1 MTLRVIAGTVLL
13 ISSVF
18 SYAAG
23 SDFLRIACI
32 PETRYFSVEYKYAD
46 AEDERDG
53 ISQAE
58 IKAQELAWKRH
69 GYYDTTT
76 LNYECRLPESAYRLT
91 STHSQS
97 RTGEVCNIALTL
109 KWNDEVWL
117 DGVQVGPTCGNDVSL
132 DSFEIWDGRRTPRK
146 PRSMTLCVGDPGGPP
161 GARHCEPFQ
170 PHPTQRHVQVVTQKD
185 LEEYVAAR
193 TAAARLGPSGGS
205 WKRDTR
211 SLNQFL
217 FVRYPCEFPGLQLPN
232 DAVVHVLI
240 NGQTRELP
248 FGIDP
253 ADSRAYV
260 GDVFVNFPG
269 KRVALVMVGNSGP
282 TIWNFHWT
290 RSTEIVAVAAMA
302 SSQLGFAG
310 LPKGTPVFSGH
321 FGSETACKHFSV
333 SPGFPEYEKREV
345 TAFAEQMYHR
355 PADAM
360 THFQFRA
367 PATVGDKAPAT
378 EYVQSKDVTVKSF
391 STPSSALIGG
401 KGLKKLELDGTIRKA
416 TQQDA
421 ASWLAA
427 WKAAHP
433 AIAKR
438 YTVTDQELL
447 RSIDLWMAFVIQR
460 PFRYPTG
467 LVGADRAVFF
477 VPKGTSRPSGEQGH
491 SIIYDLNTGS
501 CFATTQSW
509 CQPFN

>member
-13 ISSVF
+13 ISSVL

-46 AEDERDG
+46 AEDDRDG
-53 ISQAE
+53 TSQTD
-58 IKAQELAWKRH
+58 IKAQELAWNRH
-69 GYYDTTT
+69 GYYDPGA

-91 STHSQS
+91 STLSRS

-117 DGVQVGPTCGNDVSL
+117 DGVQIGPACGNDVSL
-132 DSFEIWDGRRTPRK
+132 ESFEIWDGRRTPRK
-146 PRSMTLCVGDPGGPP
+146 PSSMTLCVGDPGSPP
-161 GARHCEPFQ
+161 GARRCERFQ
-170 PHPTQRHVQVVTQKD
+170 PHPTQRHVEVVTQKD
-185 LEEYVAAR
+185 LEEYVTAR
-193 TAAARLGPSGGS
+193 TAAARLGPSGGG

-253 ADSRAYV
+253 ANSRAYA
-260 GDVFVNFPG
+260 GDVYVNLPG

-302 SSQLGFAG
+302 SSRLGFAG

-321 FGSETACKHFSV
+321 FGSGTACKHFSV

-345 TAFAEQMYHR
+345 TAYTEQMYHR
-355 PADAM
+355 SADAM

-378 EYVQSKDVTVKSF
+378 EYVQSKDVTVESF
-391 STPSSALIGG
+391 TTPSSDVIGG
-401 KGLKKLELDGTIRKA
+401 KGLKKLELDGAIRKA

-447 RSIDLWMAFVIQR
+447 RSISLWMAFVIQR

-467 LVGADRAVFF
+467 LVGADRAIFF
-477 VPKGTSRPSGEQGH
+477 VPKGASRPTGEQGH